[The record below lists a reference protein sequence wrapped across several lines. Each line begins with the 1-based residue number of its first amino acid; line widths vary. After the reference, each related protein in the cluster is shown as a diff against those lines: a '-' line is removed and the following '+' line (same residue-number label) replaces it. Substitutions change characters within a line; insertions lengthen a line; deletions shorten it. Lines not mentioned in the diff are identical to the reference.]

1 MNYPESYYANY
12 DEDGGKHMKGGHNLA
27 QTPD

>member
-1 MNYPESYYANY
+1 MNYPESYYADY
-12 DEDGGKHMKGGHNLA
+12 DEVGVKHMKGGHNLA